1 MRYGGGFRFLVALV
15 FVGIIAALTAG
26 AYAAGFAAGAG
37 SNASVSP
44 WVSGGFAGLGSVLG
58 LIVTIFVLV
67 MIFRVMAF
75 AFWGHSRRGWD
86 RGPGGPVG
94 PDGTPFGGP
103 GFHHG
108 WGTRAGNLP
117 VKRRSTSGI
126 ASRTSGRR
134 VKPRGPHREEQP
146 PVDGRHPGPRA
157 KSILRPGSMPP
168 RGRCRTSG
176 RLRSRRRGAFRRVG
190 RPELLPGP

>member
-86 RGPGGPVG
+86 RGPGGPGG
-94 PDGTPFGGP
+94 PDGSAFGGP
-103 GFHHG
+103 GFHRG
-108 WGTRAGNLP
+108 WHHSGWQSSRQEAFDEWHRQSHERSSGQVPGTPSGGAAAG
-117 VKRRSTSGI
+117 
-126 ASRTSGRR
+126 
-134 VKPRGPHREEQP
+134 
-146 PVDGRHPGPRA
+146 
-157 KSILRPGSMPP
+157 
-168 RGRCRTSG
+168 
-176 RLRSRRRGAFRRVG
+176 
-190 RPELLPGP
+190 